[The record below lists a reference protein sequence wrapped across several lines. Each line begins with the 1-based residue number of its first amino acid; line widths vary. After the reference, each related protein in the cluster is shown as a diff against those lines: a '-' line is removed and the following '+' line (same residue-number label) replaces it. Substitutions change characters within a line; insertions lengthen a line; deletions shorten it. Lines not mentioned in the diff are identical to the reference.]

1 MAVYT
6 IFIRWLDILAGL
18 LLLWRDRRSAR
29 HWLKVAQQRDQLI
42 VQQMRGQQQ
51 VSVST
56 IAAGAAVPIEVARA
70 AQSSFIVLELS
81 ADQVVSRRMNVP
93 ARARDLLPGI
103 VRNQIERLSAWRV
116 NQAAYGF
123 DVAPSGDAT
132 SLDVR
137 ILITSRALLEDA
149 CDGLGVLGLRV
160 DRVVAGEGGADATA
174 PAVTLWSRLA
184 DASDKSPERA
194 RRMAG
199 GLVVGTACLAAA
211 VCLWAFIAAASAD
224 SESEEVAARVAVVQ
238 RQVQGALSPQ
248 SIAALAPAQRAWAL
262 KETSPVAVVVVEAI
276 SRSLPDASYLTE
288 LHLER
293 TTLRIVGLAEDAPA
307 LIAPLERSGHLKD
320 VHFFAPT
327 TRGADGARFLFHI
340 EARVE
345 PHLKIDGE

>member
-1 MAVYT
+1 MVVYR

-18 LLLWRDRRSAR
+18 LLLWRERQSAR
-29 HWLKVAQQRDQLI
+29 HWLKVVRQPDQLI

-56 IAAGAAVPIEVARA
+56 IAAGAAVPIEVARD
-70 AQSSFIVLELS
+70 AQSSSIVLELS

-93 ARARDLLPGI
+93 AQARDLLPGI
-103 VRNQIERLSAWRV
+103 VRNQIERLSPWRV

-123 DVAPSGDAT
+123 VIAPSGDAT

-137 ILITSRALLEDA
+137 VLITSRALLEDA
-149 CDGLGVLGLRV
+149 CDNLGALGLRV
-160 DRVVAGEGGADATA
+160 DRVVAGERGADAA
-174 PAVTLWSRLA
+174 AAVTLWSRLA
-184 DASDKSPERA
+184 DASDKGLERA
-194 RRMAG
+194 RRIAG
-199 GLVVGTACLAAA
+199 GLVIGTACVAAGA
-211 VCLWAFIAAASAD
+211 SLWAFIAAASYD
-224 SESEEVAARVAVVQ
+224 SESEEVAARVTVLQ

-248 SIAALAPAQRAWAL
+248 SIAALAPAQRAWAF
-262 KETSPVAVVVVEAI
+262 KETSPVAVVVVEAL
-276 SRSLPDASYLTE
+276 SRALPDTSYLTE

-293 TTLRIVGLAEDAPA
+293 ATLRIVGLADDAPA

-327 TRGADGARFLFHI
+327 TRGADGARFVFHI

-345 PHLKIDGE
+345 PHSKIDGE

>member
-18 LLLWRDRRSAR
+18 LLLWRERRSAR
-29 HWLKVAQQRDQLI
+29 HWLKVVRQPDQLI

-56 IAAGAAVPIEVARA
+56 IAAGAAVPVEVARA
-70 AQSSFIVLELS
+70 AQSSFIVLELP

-103 VRNQIERLSAWRV
+103 VRNQIERLSPWRV

-123 DVAPSGDAT
+123 DVATNGDAT
-132 SLDVR
+132 GLDVR
-137 ILITSRALLEDA
+137 VLITSRALLEEA
-149 CDGLGVLGLRV
+149 CDGLGALGLRV
-160 DRVVAGEGGADATA
+160 DRVVAGERGADAA
-174 PAVTLWSRLA
+174 AAVTLWSRRA
-184 DASDKSPERA
+184 DASDKSLERA
-194 RRMAG
+194 RR
-199 GLVVGTACLAAA
+199 TAAA
-211 VCLWAFIAAASAD
+211 VVVGMACVAAAVSLWAFIAAGSAD
-224 SESEEVAARVAVVQ
+224 SESEEVAARIAVLQ

-248 SIAALAPAQRAWAL
+248 SIAALAPAQRAWAF
-262 KETSPVAVVVVEAI
+262 KETSPVAVVVVEAL
-276 SRSLPDASYLTE
+276 SRSLPDTSYLTE

-293 TTLRIVGLAEDAPA
+293 ATLRIVGLADDAPA

-327 TRGADGARFLFHI
+327 TRGADGARFVFHI

-345 PHLKIDGE
+345 PHPKIDGE

>member
-1 MAVYT
+1 
-6 IFIRWLDILAGL
+6 
-18 LLLWRDRRSAR
+18 
-29 HWLKVAQQRDQLI
+29 
-42 VQQMRGQQQ
+42 
-51 VSVST
+51 
-56 IAAGAAVPIEVARA
+56 
-70 AQSSFIVLELS
+70 
-81 ADQVVSRRMNVP
+81 MNVP

-199 GLVVGTACLAAA
+199 GFVVGTACLAAA